1 MKVVSK
7 LLNEKKFW
15 VKPFCF
21 TGHEVCSL
29 GCSSL
34 SGLVVIVLV
43 RKMVVLARRCKALFF
58 LSLCWRFCLFFN
70 PAGKGQRIKEYMSR
84 WGMCLFELPRLDFKS
99 AGSCITR

>member
-34 SGLVVIVLV
+34 SGLVVIVLI

-58 LSLCWRFCLFFN
+58 LVY
-70 PAGKGQRIKEYMSR
+70 AGG
-84 WGMCLFELPRLDFKS
+84 FVF
-99 AGSCITR
+99 